1 MKFCEKCDNMYYMK
15 VNEQSKLIFHI
26 TNLELTNN
34 KFQKNIKKTF
44 SYTYPSKET
53 DHILKKRNIKNI
65 EFFDLLKIVK
75 ISLIEDSDNLYDYI
89 RGGSFILITIS
100 DCDFHSTNFN
110 DYQFNNYG
118 SYQFDNGSLR
128 ALGAYN
134 GVLTSSDVTELYN
147 WFSDKG
153 YFS

>member
-1 MKFCEKCDNMYYMK
+1 MEKVSWSEMMEALYMM
-15 VNEQSKLIFHI
+15 VNGKMITQS
-26 TNLELTNN
+26 
-34 KFQKNIKKTF
+34 
-44 SYTYPSKET
+44 
-53 DHILKKRNIKNI
+53 
-65 EFFDLLKIVK
+65 
-75 ISLIEDSDNLYDYI
+75 
-89 RGGSFILITIS
+89 
-100 DCDFHSTNFN
+100 N